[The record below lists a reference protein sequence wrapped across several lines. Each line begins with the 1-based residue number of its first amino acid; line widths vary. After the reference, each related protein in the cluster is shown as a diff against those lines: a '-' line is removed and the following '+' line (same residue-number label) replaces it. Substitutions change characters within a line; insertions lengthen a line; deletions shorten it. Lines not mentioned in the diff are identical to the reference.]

1 MTRLPR
7 PRTDTGA
14 RPPHRLR
21 PLLLGALW
29 ALWALGCTAA
39 LVAVVLLAPR

>member
-7 PRTDTGA
+7 PRGDAGA

-29 ALWALGCTAA
+29 ALGCTATF
-39 LVAVVLLAPR
+39 VGVVYVVTT